1 MDKGKKDPSTFFFA
15 ILFKGGYQMA
25 RPYKRKF
32 TMRSPEEKEA
42 IVLEAIENGP
52 NKTFKKHDINKQLL
66 QRWVRKYLENGIDG
80 LKSKTG
86 KGKHLGKGNHLA
98 GLSRKKAKTKEEELQ
113 LKVMKLEIEVARL
126 KKGYQVKGVGSKKE
140 YVTIKDLNTKS

>member
-1 MDKGKKDPSTFFFA
+1 MRYKK
-15 ILFKGGYQMA
+15 KN
-25 RPYKRKF
+25 

-42 IVLEAIENGP
+42 IVLEYLNDKHSSYR
-52 NKTFKKHDINKQLL
+52 KTADKYGIAYHRFGIWIKKY
-66 QRWVRKYLENGIDG
+66 RENGIEG

-86 KGKHLGKGNHLA
+86 KGNHIGSGNSLC
-98 GLSRKKAKTKEEELQ
+98 GLQRKKNKTREEELELENLK
-113 LKVMKLEIEVARL
+113 LKVEVARL

>member
-1 MDKGKKDPSTFFFA
+1 
-15 ILFKGGYQMA
+15 MA

-32 TMRSPEEKEA
+32 TMRSPKEKEA
-42 IVLEAIENGP
+42 IILEYLNDHNGSGR
-52 NKTFKKHDINKQLL
+52 KTAEKYGIDRTVFRRWIKKYQK
-66 QRWVRKYLENGIDG
+66 NGIEG

-86 KGKHLGKGNHLA
+86 KGSGNPLC
-98 GLSRKKAKTKEEELQ
+98 GLRRKKNKTREEELELENLK
-113 LKVMKLEIEVARL
+113 LKVEVARL